1 MQPFEMTTALRTFFN
16 EQVRFRLR
24 DGTDVDGGVFIGS
37 TEFVP
42 LKVLQDDGAA
52 YQEEFDLWLNEDWKP
67 EQQLRREKFCRSTRI
82 GDVSLTCWR
91 P

>member
-1 MQPFEMTTALRTFFN
+1 METALRTFFD

-37 TEFVP
+37 TVFLP

-52 YQEEFDLWLNEDWKP
+52 YQEEFDL
-67 EQQLRREKFCRSTRI
+67 
-82 GDVSLTCWR
+82 
-91 P
+91 